1 MDVHLRDL
9 RYFLAVAEE
18 LHFTRAAERL
28 FMSQPALSKQIRQLE
43 RSLGAPLFQRD
54 PRGVSLTPMGVA
66 LLPAARELTARWDDA
81 RQALSQTAQV
91 LTVGFPTSIGR
102 GLLNAAIRRFKAR
115 RPDWRFEMR
124 QIPWDDPS
132 AGLGSRSTDVAVL
145 WAPLPEADLF
155 RSVVLKTEP
164 VRVALPEHHRLASRR
179 SVRFADLRDES
190 FLALPL
196 RAGPARDFW
205 LGVGAHG
212 ADPPTVA
219 AEVRTAD
226 ETFEAV
232 ANHIGIVLL
241 AAGNAR
247 LYRRPGVVTRPV
259 RGLPD
264 AQLLVAWRADD
275 RRQVVHEFVEAMA
288 AAAGSPPSRSPR

>member
-54 PRGVSLTPMGVA
+54 RGGVSLTPMGVA
-66 LLPAARELTARWDDA
+66 LLPAARELTDA
-81 RQALSQTAQV
+81 RQALSQKAQV
-91 LTVGFPTSIGR
+91 LRVGFSTSIGR
-102 GLLNAAIRRFKAR
+102 GLLHAATRRFKAR
-115 RPDWRFEMR
+115 RPDWRFELR
-124 QIPWDDPS
+124 QIPWDDLS
-132 AGLGSRSTDVAVL
+132 GGLGSRSTDVGVL

-155 RSVVLKTEP
+155 RWVVLRTEP

-179 SVRFADLRDES
+179 SIQYADLRDEP

-205 LGVGAHG
+205 LGVGARG

-219 AEVRTAD
+219 AEVRSAD
-226 ETFEAV
+226 GTFEAV

-264 AQLLVAWRADD
+264 AQLLVVWRADD
-275 RRQVVHEFVEAMA
+275 RRQVVHEFVEAIA
-288 AAAGSPPSRSPR
+288 AGAGSP

>member
-54 PRGVSLTPMGVA
+54 RGGVSLTPMGVA
-66 LLPAARELTARWDDA
+66 LLPAARELTDA
-81 RQALSQTAQV
+81 RQALSQKAQV
-91 LTVGFPTSIGR
+91 LRVGFSTSIGR
-102 GLLNAAIRRFKAR
+102 GLLHAATRRFKAR
-115 RPDWRFEMR
+115 RPDWRFELR
-124 QIPWDDPS
+124 QIPWDDLS
-132 AGLGSRSTDVAVL
+132 GGLGSRSTDVGVL

-155 RSVVLKTEP
+155 RWVVLRTEP

-179 SVRFADLRDES
+179 SIQYADLRDEP

-205 LGVGAHG
+205 LGVGARG

-219 AEVRTAD
+219 AEVRSAD

-275 RRQVVHEFVEAMA
+275 RRQVVHEFVEAIA
-288 AAAGSPPSRSPR
+288 AGAGSP